1 MASGSPDQQHLG
13 SASPDP
19 SVLFYLA
26 ACLNQTTLLRIQDAK
41 AAVYRSETMKSVPSP
56 VSPAAMP

>member
-41 AAVYRSETMKSVPSP
+41 AAV
-56 VSPAAMP
+56 